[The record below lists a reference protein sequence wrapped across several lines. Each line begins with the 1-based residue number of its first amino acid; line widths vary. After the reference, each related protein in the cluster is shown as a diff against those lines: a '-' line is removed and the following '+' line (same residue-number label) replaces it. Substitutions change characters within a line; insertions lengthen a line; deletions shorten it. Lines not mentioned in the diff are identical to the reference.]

1 MLCLRLLAVVLIMIN
16 TWLLNSAQSDH
27 IQRYKRAMAQRAD
40 SELAHLASEQCRS
53 TRQPRQA
60 AYSALVPH
68 LPPVAHPRR
77 YTTRQSGL
85 YHITHLEESSCSG
98 GCNSDANSNPGLDSA
113 SHWGKG
119 EKKVSRGNSEAMISK
134 DKEERHVKIIGMV
147 ISPHPNFRRKP
158 PSRADVT
165 VDSSSDNDK
174 PEVDG
179 GHSEGPH
186 KQLLLKKQQSVLT
199 GRVRRTLTVSHGED
213 SWAAFPESI
222 LKSRGIFST
231 FRQHSDYSA
240 EIEDY
245 PGEQEGPPSRASTLW
260 GAQIPDV
267 PPKWMSALYF
277 SGQKE
282 QLRVNPAAG
291 IELPRAKFSVELWVN
306 PEGGQTNPAIIAGEW
321 NSKTSLSLSL
331 FKC

>member
-1 MLCLRLLAVVLIMIN
+1 MIN

-27 IQRYKRAMAQRAD
+27 IQKYKRTLAQRAD
-40 SELAHLASEQCRS
+40 SEVAHLASEQCRS
-53 TRQPRQA
+53 TRQPRQVTF
-60 AYSALVPH
+60 SASVLH

-179 GHSEGPH
+179 VRSEGPH
-186 KQLLLKKQQSVLT
+186 KQLPLKKQQ
-199 GRVRRTLTVSHGED
+199 RVTADMPTFHRRFRRSPAVSNGED
-213 SWAAFPESI
+213 SRAAFPESI
-222 LKSRGIFST
+222 VNSRGIFST

-240 EIEDY
+240 ESEDY
-245 PGEQEGPPSRASTLW
+245 PGDQEGPPNAGPARILW

-267 PPKWMSALYF
+267 HPKWMSALYF
-277 SGQKE
+277 NGQKE

-291 IELPRAKFSVELWVN
+291 IELPRAKFSVELWVK